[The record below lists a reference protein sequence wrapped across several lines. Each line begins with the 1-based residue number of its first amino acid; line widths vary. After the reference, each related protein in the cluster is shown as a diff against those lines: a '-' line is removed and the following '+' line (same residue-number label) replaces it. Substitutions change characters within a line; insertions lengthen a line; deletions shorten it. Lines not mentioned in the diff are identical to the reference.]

1 MTEKDTINLLKKA
14 EQISVTIWI
23 TGGWGISALVGKQIR
38 PHNDIDIFIERKDVG
53 EFVKMLVSDGYR
65 EIQKEY
71 TTADHSVWQDADNR
85 TIDLHLLEFVDD
97 KTIRFE
103 NENYPFE
110 VFSGKGKIGG
120 MEVNCLTAEAQL
132 LFHQGYKH
140 SEKDKTDVLLL
151 CETFGFEIPEE
162 YK

>member
-1 MTEKDTINLLKKA
+1 MTEKEAINLLKKA
-14 EQISVTIWI
+14 EQINVTIWI
-23 TGGWGISALVGKQIR
+23 TGGWGIDALVEKQTR
-38 PHNDIDIFIERKDVG
+38 PHNDIDIFIERKDAG
-53 EFVKMLVSDGYR
+53 KFVKMLVLDGYR
-65 EIQKEY
+65 EIQMEY
-71 TTADHSVWQDADNR
+71 TTADHTVWQDADNR
-85 TIDLHLLEFVDD
+85 TIDLHIFEFVDD

-132 LFHQGYKH
+132 LFHQGYEH
-140 SEKDKTDVLLL
+140 SEKDKADVLLL